1 MSIVSAAKPTPL
13 PPLRTIAGG
22 FAASDIAGNIASKSL
37 DISAEAAYERMR
49 NYVNGGGRTFACLCT
64 GTNVLSLTPNG
75 HGDEDG
81 VSPLLEGYRFG
92 DAFLFWAQNT
102 STGAVTGT
110 VVPKS
115 GTLATLK
122 VFKTNGAAQAGSGDV
137 IANSL
142 YVAWYIPIL
151 DGNVG
156 GLVLK

>member
-1 MSIVSAAKPTPL
+1 MSIVSTAKPTPL
-13 PPLRTIAGG
+13 PPLRTISGG
-22 FAASDIAGNIASKSL
+22 FTASDIAGNPASKSL
-37 DISAEAAYERMR
+37 DISAEAALERMR

-64 GTNVLSLTPNG
+64 GTNVLTLTPNG

-115 GTLATLK
+115 GTLSTLK
-122 VFKTNGAAQAGSGDV
+122 VYKTNGAAQAGSGDV
-137 IANSL
+137 VANSV
-142 YVAWYIPIL
+142 YWAVYAPHL
-151 DGNVG
+151 DAAAG